1 MPGSKN
7 SRNRRHFSKDFK
19 LGAVKL
25 VTEQGYS
32 AGEAARRLEIDRK
45 SLWEWIKQLAP
56 QFDAAAAGRDV
67 PDDPQSLASE
77 LRSLRKENDQLRL
90 ENEILKK
97 ATAYF
102 AKDQL

>member
-1 MPGSKN
+1 MAGSHG

-25 VTEQGYS
+25 VTEQGYTV
-32 AGEAARRLEIDRK
+32 GEAARRLEVDRK
-45 SLWEWIKQLAP
+45 SLWEWLKHLAP
-56 QFDAAAAGRDV
+56 GFDATAAAKDV
-67 PDDPQSLASE
+67 ADDPKALVAE
-77 LRSLRKENDQLRL
+77 LRVLRKENEKLRL

-102 AKDQL
+102 AKDTL